1 MLPVLSFHEL
11 EVSHPVVGQGACIRF
26 SRGGAEEGA
35 KQAYSM
41 LEFSFHPGPRGALRV
56 QKRVEGAEHVAL
68 SVQVPC

>member
-26 SRGGAEEGA
+26 SRGGAE
-35 KQAYSM
+35 AYSM

-56 QKRVEGAEHVAL
+56 QKHVEGAEHVAL